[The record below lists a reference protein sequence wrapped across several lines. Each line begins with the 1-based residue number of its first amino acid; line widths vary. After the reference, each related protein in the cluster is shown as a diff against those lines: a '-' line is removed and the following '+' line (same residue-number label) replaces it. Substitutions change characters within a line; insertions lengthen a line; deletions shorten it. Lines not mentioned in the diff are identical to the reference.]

1 MELFHGRPMVFIGGA
16 AIAAALCG
24 WYFDGCIKLVLAA
37 AVLSAFVLCALLR
50 IFGKLSRRHAVTL
63 LLGFAAAFCVLLR
76 AYAYFDLQYLSSES
90 LCDSEHDIYMTVEE
104 RMTSGAV
111 GTRYRVKIESID
123 GEAPSRTTRAWLE
136 CEYSATYRPG
146 NRLFLRTA
154 PVKFEKTAL
163 YDGERAAL
171 AAGVTMR
178 LYTEDDCTVVSDR
191 TADGLYASL
200 RRFSS
205 RLAFRLS
212 DGVGGDE
219 GALAAAMLLGRRDG
233 LSDAVSR
240 DFSRA
245 GLSHLLALSG
255 LHLSI
260 VAGGVGWIL
269 SRLRLP
275 RLIKTPLLTLFLLI
289 YLALT
294 GFPVS
299 AVRAAIM
306 LITLLAAYF
315 SGADSDGVSSVFL
328 AALLILIVSPE
339 AIIDAGFMLSFAA
352 TFGITVFLPAFVKKR
367 REEKPAHGKIAAR
380 ARKFGSSALSL
391 LITGLAANCFTLP
404 VIWRMF
410 GGISLAAPLSN
421 MLITPL
427 SGFFLAVSAIFIPLA
442 GIPFFG
448 NAAAFAVRMTA
459 RVMLTACAR
468 IS

>member
-1 MELFHGRPMVFIGGA
+1 MELFHGRPMVFIGSA

-24 WYFDGCIKLVLAA
+24 WYFDGCTKLILAA
-37 AVLSAFVLCALLR
+37 TVLSAFVLCALLR
-50 IFGKLSRRHAVTL
+50 IFGKFSRRHTVTL

-76 AYAYFDLQYLSSES
+76 AYAYFDVQYLGSVS

-111 GTRYRVKIESID
+111 GTHYRVKIESID
-123 GEAPSRTTRAWLE
+123 GKTPSRTTRARLE
-136 CEYSATYRPG
+136 CAYSAAYRPG
-146 NRLFLRTA
+146 NQLFLRTA
-154 PVKFEKTAL
+154 PVRFEKTAL

-191 TADGLYASL
+191 IADGIFASL

-260 VAGGVGWIL
+260 VAGSVG
-269 SRLRLP
+269 
-275 RLIKTPLLTLFLLI
+275 
-289 YLALT
+289 
-294 GFPVS
+294 
-299 AVRAAIM
+299 
-306 LITLLAAYF
+306 
-315 SGADSDGVSSVFL
+315 
-328 AALLILIVSPE
+328 
-339 AIIDAGFMLSFAA
+339 
-352 TFGITVFLPAFVKKR
+352 
-367 REEKPAHGKIAAR
+367 
-380 ARKFGSSALSL
+380 
-391 LITGLAANCFTLP
+391 
-404 VIWRMF
+404 
-410 GGISLAAPLSN
+410 
-421 MLITPL
+421 
-427 SGFFLAVSAIFIPLA
+427 
-442 GIPFFG
+442 
-448 NAAAFAVRMTA
+448 
-459 RVMLTACAR
+459 
-468 IS
+468 